1 MQTGTVT
8 WETDFSVC
16 AATWL
21 PNTACSDVVHW
32 ASPDSLQAAKKSDE
46 QNEE

>member
-8 WETDFSVC
+8 WETDFSVR
-16 AATWL
+16 AATCL

-32 ASPDSLQAAKKSDE
+32 ACPDSLQAAKKSAE
-46 QNEE
+46 QKEE